1 MKKKI
6 IISCKSL
13 FPSLSYLHFD
23 LFTSFFVQAPGII
36 SVKTLC
42 EVLKISYFKIFIEQ
56 SL

>member
-23 LFTSFFVQAPGII
+23 LFTSFFVQAPGSENFMWSIED
-36 SVKTLC
+36 KY
-42 EVLKISYFKIFIEQ
+42 SYFKIFIEQ